1 MSMKKC
7 LSYSMNPIFMRE
19 RGERIVEL
27 LDGWLK
33 DRKVDA
39 MVYDFSL
46 DEESVS
52 LIIDYSFDNINN
64 DNRVK
69 SLTEEFF
76 DKLSIEYK
84 LEEE

>member
-1 MSMKKC
+1 MKKC

-33 DRKVDA
+33 VRKVDA

>member
-1 MSMKKC
+1 MKKC